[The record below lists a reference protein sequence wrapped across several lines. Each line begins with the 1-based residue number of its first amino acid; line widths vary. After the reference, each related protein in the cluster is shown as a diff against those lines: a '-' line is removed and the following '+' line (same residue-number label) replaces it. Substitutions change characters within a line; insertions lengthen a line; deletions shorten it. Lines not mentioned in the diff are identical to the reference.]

1 VEGMKFQML
10 GFWEV
15 KFNINADGQSDNV
28 TFNLIL
34 E

>member
-1 VEGMKFQML
+1 MKFQML
-10 GFWEV
+10 GWWEV
-15 KFNINADGQSDNV
+15 RFNISANGQSDTV